1 MNDATSTQ
9 REASPAIQQQ
19 VPEPFQFLSFP
30 DIGNDCRSPPEALL
44 ANRADLIVAYY
55 RKRPN
60 LSIYLEG
67 V

>member
-19 VPEPFQFLSFP
+19 VPEPFQFLPFP

-55 RKRPN
+55 
-60 LSIYLEG
+60 
-67 V
+67 